1 MAVVEFGMEV
11 FTVIKSIK
19 LKNCA
24 TYPSMGVSIEN
35 CQKINFFYGPN
46 GSGKSTI
53 SNFLRNPTDSQ
64 YNECE
69 IKWENDIAADV
80 AVYNREFRVKNLKEN
95 IAGVF
100 TLGQATI
107 EDIQALEKMKE
118 QRAKKNEDYTARD
131 NTLKNKLQE
140 ESECKASF
148 REAVW
153 ERVLKPNEAD
163 FQEAFSGFRNNKER
177 FRDEVLRRYKISHTS
192 CEARD
197 NLLLRAKTL
206 FAQKPE
212 KCSVISFSIDDA
224 VDRLAEIEASTIW
237 SKVIVGNKDLPIGRL
252 IDVLDNA
259 DWVNQ
264 GRKHLREDR
273 ICPFCQ
279 QPTITEELKSQLDAF
294 FSGEY
299 EQDVNQIKQFIS
311 QYSVYTDELLGRI
324 NTLRT
329 SLGAYPAAGI
339 DTNKLSGLIDLLNG
353 YFSKNKAEMLIKEKE
368 PGRIITL
375 TETAVTTSAI
385 AQLVIDG
392 NAAITQ
398 HNKMVDNYT
407 SEKNALI
414 ADIWAF
420 LIGENETLITGYLT
434 NIDNLAKA
442 KNGIQNGINTCKQ
455 QLDELD
461 KKIVEAGKNITSVQ
475 PTVDEI
481 NRSLKNYGFTN
492 FQIAPSPVQS
502 NAYQIQ
508 RMDGSLATNTL
519 SEGEETFISF
529 LYFLQFA
536 KGSVDVS
543 KVSSRKVLVLDDP
556 ICSLDSTVL
565 YIVSSM
571 VKGLIKDVREGNS
584 DVEQIFIL
592 THNVFFHKETAFI
605 DRRTEVCND
614 IHFWIISKDNNI
626 SSIRAY
632 ERNNPIKTSYEL
644 LWEELK
650 SNTNASLITTQNIM
664 RRILENYFSILGK
677 AKDDTIVDSFPTI
690 EEKMICRSLLSWIND
705 GSHTIPDDLYI
716 DSYTDSI
723 ERYKQ
728 IFKEVFIKMGHEAH
742 YKMMMGVT

>member
-1 MAVVEFGMEV
+1 M
-11 FTVIKSIK
+11 IKTIK

-24 TYPSMGVSIEN
+24 TYLSEGTSIEN

-53 SNFLRNPTDSQ
+53 SNFLQDPTDLL
-64 YNECE
+64 YRECIIE
-69 IKWENDIAADV
+69 WENDTAVDIM
-80 AVYNREFRVKNLKEN
+80 VYNRRFRERNFKEN

-107 EDIQALEKMKE
+107 EDIRALEEMKE
-118 QRAKKNEDYTARD
+118 QRAKKNEDYTTRG
-131 NTLKNKLQE
+131 NTLQKKLQE
-140 ESECKASF
+140 EIAYKATF
-148 REAVW
+148 RDTVW
-153 ERVLKPNEAD
+153 ERILKPNEAD

-177 FRDEVLRRYKISHTS
+177 FRDEVLRRYQISHSST
-192 CEARD
+192 ETRD
-197 NLLLRAKTL
+197 ALLVRAKTL
-206 FAQKPE
+206 FARKPE
-212 KCSVISFSIDDA
+212 KCPIIPFVLDNIVEQI
-224 VDRLAEIEASTIW
+224 AEIETAAIW
-237 SKVIVGNKDLPIGRL
+237 SKVIVGNRDLPIGRL
-252 IDVLDNA
+252 IEVLDNA
-259 DWVNQ
+259 DWVSQ
-264 GRKHLREDR
+264 GRKHLREDG

-279 QPTITEELKSQLDAF
+279 KQTITDELKNQLDAF

-299 EQDVNQIKQFIS
+299 EQDVSLIKQFIG
-311 QYSVYTDELLGRI
+311 QYSSYTDELLSRI
-324 NTLRT
+324 KTLRT
-329 SLGAYPAAGI
+329 SLGSYPAAGI
-339 DTNKLSGLIDLLNG
+339 EASKIDSIIELLNG

-368 PGRIITL
+368 PGRIISL
-375 TETAVTTSAI
+375 TETAATTSSMK
-385 AQLVIDG
+385 QLVING
-392 NAAITQ
+392 NAAVTK
-398 HNKMVDNYT
+398 HNEMVDNYT
-407 SEKNALI
+407 SEKDTLVADIWVFLMDENEALI
-414 ADIWAF
+414 A
-420 LIGENETLITGYLT
+420 GYLNDIET
-434 NIDNLAKA
+434 FTKA
-442 KNGIQNGINTCKQ
+442 KKGIQKGIDVCKQ
-455 QLDELD
+455 QLDDLD
-461 KKIVEAGKNITSVQ
+461 GKIVEAGKNITSVQ

-481 NRSLKNYGFTN
+481 NRSLKSYGFTN
-492 FQIAPSPVQS
+492 FKIVPSPAQP

-508 RMDGSLATNTL
+508 RMDGTLATNTL

-536 KGSVDVS
+536 KGSIDIA
-543 KVSSRKVLVLDDP
+543 KVSNRKVLVLDDP

-565 YIVSSM
+565 YIVSSL

-626 SSIRAY
+626 SIIKAY

-677 AKDDTIVDSFPTI
+677 TKDDTIVDSFSTI

-723 ERYKQ
+723 DRYKQ
-728 IFKEVFIKMGHEAH
+728 IFKEVFFKMGHEAH
-742 YKMMMGVT
+742 YKMMMGES

>member
-1 MAVVEFGMEV
+1 M
-11 FTVIKSIK
+11 IKTIK

-24 TYPSMGVSIEN
+24 TYLSEGTSIEN

-53 SNFLRNPTDSQ
+53 SNFLQDPTDLL
-64 YNECE
+64 YRECIIE
-69 IKWENDIAADV
+69 WENDTAVDIM
-80 AVYNREFRVKNLKEN
+80 VYNRRFRERNFKEN

-107 EDIQALEKMKE
+107 EDIRVLEEMKE
-118 QRAKKNEDYTARD
+118 QRAKKNEDYTTRG
-131 NTLKNKLQE
+131 NTLQKKLQE
-140 ESECKASF
+140 EIAYKATF
-148 REAVW
+148 RDTVW
-153 ERVLKPNEAD
+153 ERILKPNEAD

-177 FRDEVLRRYKISHTS
+177 FRDEVLRRYQISHSST
-192 CEARD
+192 ETRD
-197 NLLLRAKTL
+197 ALLVRAKTL
-206 FAQKPE
+206 FARKPE
-212 KCSVISFSIDDA
+212 KCPIIPFVLDNIVEQI
-224 VDRLAEIEASTIW
+224 AEIETAAIW
-237 SKVIVGNKDLPIGRL
+237 SKVIVGNRDLPIGRL
-252 IDVLDNA
+252 IEVLDNA
-259 DWVNQ
+259 DWVSQ
-264 GRKHLREDR
+264 GRKHLREDG

-279 QPTITEELKSQLDAF
+279 KQTITDELKNQLDAF

-299 EQDVNQIKQFIS
+299 EQDVSLIKQFIG
-311 QYSVYTDELLGRI
+311 QYSSYTDELLSRI
-324 NTLRT
+324 KTLRT
-329 SLGAYPAAGI
+329 SLGSYPAAGI
-339 DTNKLSGLIDLLNG
+339 EASKIDPIIELLNG

-368 PGRIITL
+368 PGRIISL
-375 TETAVTTSAI
+375 TETAATTSSMK
-385 AQLVIDG
+385 QLVING
-392 NAAITQ
+392 NAAVTK
-398 HNKMVDNYT
+398 HNEMVDNYT
-407 SEKNALI
+407 SEKDTLVADIWVFLMDENEALI
-414 ADIWAF
+414 A
-420 LIGENETLITGYLT
+420 GYLNDIET
-434 NIDNLAKA
+434 FTKA
-442 KNGIQNGINTCKQ
+442 KKGIQKGIDVCKQ
-455 QLDELD
+455 QLDDLD
-461 KKIVEAGKNITSVQ
+461 GKIVEAGKNITSVQ

-481 NRSLKNYGFTN
+481 NRSLKSYGFTN
-492 FQIAPSPVQS
+492 FKIVPSPAQP

-508 RMDGSLATNTL
+508 RMDGTLATNTL

-536 KGSVDVS
+536 KGSIDVA
-543 KVSSRKVLVLDDP
+543 KVSNRKVLVLDDP

-565 YIVSSM
+565 YIVSSL

-626 SSIRAY
+626 STIKAY

-677 AKDDTIVDSFPTI
+677 TKDDTIVDSFSTI

-723 ERYKQ
+723 DRYKQ
-728 IFKEVFIKMGHEAH
+728 IFKEVFFKMGHEAH
-742 YKMMMGVT
+742 YKMMMGES

>member
-1 MAVVEFGMEV
+1 M
-11 FTVIKSIK
+11 IKAIK

-24 TYPSMGVSIEN
+24 TYPSVGTSIEN
-35 CQKINFFYGPN
+35 CQKVNFFYGPN

-53 SNFLRNPTDSQ
+53 SNFLYNPTGSQ
-64 YNECE
+64 YRECE
-69 IKWENDIAADV
+69 IEWENNAAVDV
-80 AVYNREFRVKNLKEN
+80 VVYNREFRVRNFKEN

-107 EDIQALEKMKE
+107 EDIQALEEMKA
-118 QRAKKNEDYTARD
+118 QRTKKNEDYTTRG
-131 NTLKNKLQE
+131 NTLQKKIQE
-140 ESECKASF
+140 EITYKATF
-148 REAVW
+148 RDTVW
-153 ERVLKPNEAD
+153 ERILKPNEAD

-177 FRDEVLRRYKISHTS
+177 FRDEVLRRYQISHSST
-192 CEARD
+192 ETRD
-197 NLLLRAKTL
+197 ALLLRAKTL

-212 KCSVISFSIDDA
+212 KCPTIPFSLDDI
-224 VDRLAEIEASTIW
+224 VEQIVGIETSAIW

-252 IDVLDNA
+252 IEVLDNA

-264 GRKHLREDR
+264 GRKHLREDG

-279 QPTITEELKSQLDAF
+279 KQTITDELKNQLDAF

-299 EQDVNQIKQFIS
+299 EQDVNLIKQFIS
-311 QYSVYTDELLGRI
+311 QYGAYTDELLRRI

-329 SLGAYPAAGI
+329 SLGSYPATGI
-339 DTNKLSGLIDLLNG
+339 EASKLDSIIELLNG

-368 PGRIITL
+368 PGRTISL
-375 TETAVTTSAI
+375 TEVATTISSMK
-385 AQLVIDG
+385 QLVIDG
-392 NAAITQ
+392 NTAITK
-398 HNKMVDNYT
+398 HNEMVDNYT
-407 SEKNALI
+407 SEKNALV

-420 LIGENETLITGYLT
+420 LMDENEVLIAGYLDGIET
-434 NIDNLAKA
+434 FGKA
-442 KNGIQNGINTCKQ
+442 KKGIQKGIDVCKQ
-455 QLDELD
+455 QLDDLD
-461 KKIVEAGKNITSVQ
+461 EKIVEAGKNITSVQ

-481 NRSLKNYGFTN
+481 NRSLRSYGFTN
-492 FQIAPSPVQS
+492 FKIVPSTAQPNS
-502 NAYQIQ
+502 YQIQ
-508 RMDGSLATNTL
+508 RMDGTLATNTL

-536 KGSVDVS
+536 KGSVDVA
-543 KVSSRKVLVLDDP
+543 KVSNRKVLVLDDP

-565 YIVSSM
+565 YIVSSL

-626 SSIRAY
+626 SSIKAY

-677 AKDDTIVDSFPTI
+677 TKDDTIVDSFSTI

-705 GSHTIPDDLYI
+705 GSHTISDDLYI

-723 ERYKQ
+723 DRYKQ
-728 IFKEVFIKMGHEAH
+728 IFKEVFVKMGHEAH
-742 YKMMMGVT
+742 YKMMMGEP

>member
-1 MAVVEFGMEV
+1 MCP
-11 FTVIKSIK
+11 VIKTIK

-24 TYPSMGVSIEN
+24 TYLSEGTSIEN

-53 SNFLRNPTDSQ
+53 SNFLQDPTDLL
-64 YNECE
+64 YRECIIE
-69 IKWENDIAADV
+69 WENDTAVDIM
-80 AVYNREFRVKNLKEN
+80 VYNRRFRERNFKEN

-107 EDIQALEKMKE
+107 EDIRALEEMKE
-118 QRAKKNEDYTARD
+118 QRAKKNEDYTTRG
-131 NTLKNKLQE
+131 NTLQKKLQE
-140 ESECKASF
+140 EIAYKATF
-148 REAVW
+148 RDTVW
-153 ERVLKPNEAD
+153 ERILKPNEAD

-177 FRDEVLRRYKISHTS
+177 FRDEVLRRYQISHSST
-192 CEARD
+192 ETRD
-197 NLLLRAKTL
+197 ALLVRAKTL
-206 FAQKPE
+206 FARKPE
-212 KCSVISFSIDDA
+212 KCPIIPFVLDNIVEQI
-224 VDRLAEIEASTIW
+224 AEIETAAIW
-237 SKVIVGNKDLPIGRL
+237 SKVIVGNRDLPIGRL
-252 IDVLDNA
+252 IEVLDNA
-259 DWVNQ
+259 DWVSQ
-264 GRKHLREDR
+264 GRKHLREDG

-279 QPTITEELKSQLDAF
+279 KQTITDELKNQLDAF

-299 EQDVNQIKQFIS
+299 EQDVSLIKQFIG
-311 QYSVYTDELLGRI
+311 QYSSYTDELLSRI
-324 NTLRT
+324 KTLRT
-329 SLGAYPAAGI
+329 SLGSYPAAGI
-339 DTNKLSGLIDLLNG
+339 EASKIDSIIELLNG

-368 PGRIITL
+368 PGRIISL
-375 TETAVTTSAI
+375 TETAATTSSMK
-385 AQLVIDG
+385 QLVING
-392 NAAITQ
+392 NAAVTK
-398 HNKMVDNYT
+398 HNEMVDNYT
-407 SEKNALI
+407 SEKDTLVADIWVFLMDENEALI
-414 ADIWAF
+414 A
-420 LIGENETLITGYLT
+420 GYLNDIET
-434 NIDNLAKA
+434 FTKA
-442 KNGIQNGINTCKQ
+442 KKGIQKGIDVCKQ
-455 QLDELD
+455 QLDDLD
-461 KKIVEAGKNITSVQ
+461 GKIVEAGKNITSVQ

-481 NRSLKNYGFTN
+481 NRSLKSYGFTN
-492 FQIAPSPVQS
+492 FKIVPSPAQP

-508 RMDGSLATNTL
+508 RMDGTLATNTL

-536 KGSVDVS
+536 KGSIDVA
-543 KVSSRKVLVLDDP
+543 KVSNRKVLVLDDP

-565 YIVSSM
+565 YIVSSL

-626 SSIRAY
+626 STIKAY

-677 AKDDTIVDSFPTI
+677 TKDDTIVDSFSTI

-723 ERYKQ
+723 DRYKQ
-728 IFKEVFIKMGHEAH
+728 IFKEVFFKMGHEAH
-742 YKMMMGVT
+742 YKMMMGES

>member
-1 MAVVEFGMEV
+1 MP
-11 FTVIKSIK
+11 TVIKSIK

-24 TYPSMGVSIEN
+24 TYPSLGTSIEN

-53 SNFLRNPTDSQ
+53 SKFLHDPNGSQ
-64 YNECE
+64 YRECE
-69 IKWENDIAADV
+69 VEWENNTAVDII
-80 AVYNREFRVKNLKEN
+80 VYNREFRERNFKED

-118 QRAKKNEDYTARD
+118 QRTKKNEDYTTRD
-131 NTLKNKLQE
+131 NTLKKKYQE
-140 ESECKASF
+140 ESEYKTTF
-148 REAVW
+148 RDAVW
-153 ERVLKPNEAD
+153 ERILKPNEAD

-177 FRDEVLRRYKISHTS
+177 FRDEVLRRYAISHTS
-192 CEARD
+192 GETRD

-212 KCSVISFSIDDA
+212 KCTIISFSLDDI
-224 VDRLAEIEASTIW
+224 VDRLTEIETSTIW
-237 SKVIVGNKDLPIGRL
+237 GKVIVGNKDLPIGRL

-264 GRKHLREDR
+264 GRKHLKEDG

-279 QPTITEELKSQLDAF
+279 QPTITKELKCQIDAF

-299 EQDVNQIKQFIS
+299 EQDVNQIKLFIS
-311 QYSVYTDELLGRI
+311 QYSAYADELLGHI

-329 SLGAYPAAGI
+329 SLGAYPVSEI
-339 DTNKLSGLIDLLNG
+339 DASKLDSLIDVLNG

-368 PGRIITL
+368 PGRIISL
-375 TETAVTTSAI
+375 TETAVTISSVN
-385 AQLVIDG
+385 QLVIDG
-392 NAAITQ
+392 NAAITK
-398 HNKMVDNYT
+398 HNEMVDNYT
-407 SEKNALI
+407 SEKNSLI

-420 LIGENETLITGYLT
+420 LMDENEALIAGYLNDIEDFT
-434 NIDNLAKA
+434 KA
-442 KNGIQNGINTCKQ
+442 TKGIKNGIDICKQ
-455 QLDELD
+455 RLDELD
-461 KKIVEAGKNITSVQ
+461 EKIVEAGKNITSVQ

-481 NRSLKNYGFTN
+481 NCSLKNYGFTN
-492 FQIAPSPVQS
+492 FQIVPSPVQT

-508 RMDGSLATNTL
+508 RMDGTLATNTL

-543 KVSSRKVLVLDDP
+543 KVSNRKVLVLDDP

-565 YIVSSM
+565 YIVSSL

-677 AKDDTIVDSFPTI
+677 TKDDTIVDSFFTI

-723 ERYKQ
+723 DRYKQ
-728 IFKEVFIKMGHEAH
+728 IFKEVFVKMGHEAH
-742 YKMMMGVT
+742 YKMMMGEQ

>member
-1 MAVVEFGMEV
+1 M
-11 FTVIKSIK
+11 IKSIK

-24 TYPSMGVSIEN
+24 TYPSVGTSIEN
-35 CQKINFFYGPN
+35 CQKVNFFYGPN

-53 SNFLRNPTDSQ
+53 SNFLHNPTGSQ
-64 YNECE
+64 YRECE
-69 IKWENDIAADV
+69 IEWENNAAVDV
-80 AVYNREFRVKNLKEN
+80 VVYNREFRVRNFKEN

-107 EDIQALEKMKE
+107 EDIQALEEMKE
-118 QRAKKNEDYTARD
+118 QRIKKNEEYTTRS
-131 NTLKNKLQE
+131 NTLQEKIQE
-140 ESECKASF
+140 ETAYKATF
-148 REAVW
+148 RDTAW
-153 ERVLKPNEAD
+153 EQILKPNETD
-163 FQEAFSGFRNNKER
+163 FQEAFSGFRNNKGR
-177 FRDEVLRRYKISHTS
+177 FRDEVLRRYHVSHSSSET
-192 CEARD
+192 RD

-212 KCSVISFSIDDA
+212 KCAIIPFDIDDI
-224 VDRLAEIEASTIW
+224 VEQIVGIETSAIW
-237 SKVIVGNKDLPIGRL
+237 NKVIVGNKDLPIGRL
-252 IDVLDNA
+252 IEALDNA

-264 GRKHLREDR
+264 GRKHLREDGV
-273 ICPFCQ
+273 CPFCQ
-279 QPTITEELKSQLDAF
+279 KQTITDELKKQLNAF

-299 EQDVNQIKQFIS
+299 EQDVNLIKQFIS
-311 QYSVYTDELLGRI
+311 QYGAYTDGLLRRI

-329 SLGAYPAAGI
+329 SLGSYPAAGI
-339 DTNKLSGLIDLLNG
+339 EASKLDSIIELLNG

-368 PGRIITL
+368 PGRIILL
-375 TETAVTTSAI
+375 TETAATINSTN
-385 AQLVIDG
+385 QLVIDG
-392 NAAITQ
+392 NAAITK
-398 HNKMVDNYT
+398 HNEMVDNYT
-407 SEKNALI
+407 SEKNALV

-420 LIGENETLITGYLT
+420 LMDENEALIAGYL
-434 NIDNLAKA
+434 NDIDTVAKA
-442 KNGIQNGINTCKQ
+442 KKGIQKGIDVCKQ
-455 QLDELD
+455 QLNDLD
-461 KKIVEAGKNITSVQ
+461 GKIAEAGKNITSVQ

-481 NRSLKNYGFTN
+481 NRSLKSYGFTN
-492 FQIAPSPVQS
+492 FKIVPSPAQP

-508 RMDGSLATNTL
+508 RMDGTLATNTL

-536 KGSVDVS
+536 KGSVDVA
-543 KVSSRKVLVLDDP
+543 KVSNRKVLVLDDP

-565 YIVSSM
+565 YIVSSL

-626 SSIRAY
+626 SSIKAY

-650 SNTNASLITTQNIM
+650 SNTNASLIRTQNIM
-664 RRILENYFSILGK
+664 RRILENYFSILGRS
-677 AKDDTIVDSFPTI
+677 KDDTIVDSFSTI

-723 ERYKQ
+723 DRYKQ
-728 IFKEVFIKMGHEAH
+728 IFKEVFVKMGHEAH
-742 YKMMMGVT
+742 YKMMMGEP

>member
-1 MAVVEFGMEV
+1 M
-11 FTVIKSIK
+11 IKTIK

-24 TYPSMGVSIEN
+24 TYLSEGTSIEN

-53 SNFLRNPTDSQ
+53 SNFLQDPTDLL
-64 YNECE
+64 YRECIIE
-69 IKWENDIAADV
+69 WENDTAVDIM
-80 AVYNREFRVKNLKEN
+80 VYNRRFRERNFKEN

-107 EDIQALEKMKE
+107 EDIRALEEMKE
-118 QRAKKNEDYTARD
+118 QRAKKNEDYTTRG
-131 NTLKNKLQE
+131 NTLQKKLQE
-140 ESECKASF
+140 EIAYKATF
-148 REAVW
+148 RDTVW
-153 ERVLKPNEAD
+153 ERILKPNEAD

-177 FRDEVLRRYKISHTS
+177 FRDEVLRRYQISHSST
-192 CEARD
+192 ETRD
-197 NLLLRAKTL
+197 ALLVRAKTL
-206 FAQKPE
+206 FARKPE
-212 KCSVISFSIDDA
+212 KCPIIPFVLDNIVEQI
-224 VDRLAEIEASTIW
+224 AEIETAAIW
-237 SKVIVGNKDLPIGRL
+237 SKVIVGNRDLPIGRL
-252 IDVLDNA
+252 IEVLDNA
-259 DWVNQ
+259 DWVSQ
-264 GRKHLREDR
+264 GRKHLREDG

-279 QPTITEELKSQLDAF
+279 KQTITDELKNQLDAF

-299 EQDVNQIKQFIS
+299 EQDVSLIKQFIG
-311 QYSVYTDELLGRI
+311 QYSSYTDELLSRI
-324 NTLRT
+324 KTLRT
-329 SLGAYPAAGI
+329 SLGSYPAAGI
-339 DTNKLSGLIDLLNG
+339 EASKIDSIIELLNG

-368 PGRIITL
+368 PGRIISL
-375 TETAVTTSAI
+375 TETAATTSSI
-385 AQLVIDG
+385 KQLVING
-392 NAAITQ
+392 NAAVTK
-398 HNKMVDNYT
+398 HNEMVDNYT
-407 SEKNALI
+407 SEKDTLVADIWVFLMDENEALI
-414 ADIWAF
+414 A
-420 LIGENETLITGYLT
+420 GYLNDIET
-434 NIDNLAKA
+434 FTKA
-442 KNGIQNGINTCKQ
+442 KKGIQKGINVCKQ
-455 QLDELD
+455 QLDDLD
-461 KKIVEAGKNITSVQ
+461 GKIVEAGKNITSVQ

-481 NRSLKNYGFTN
+481 NRSLKSHGFTN
-492 FQIAPSPVQS
+492 FKIVPSPAQP

-508 RMDGSLATNTL
+508 RMDGTLATNTL

-536 KGSVDVS
+536 KGSIDVA
-543 KVSSRKVLVLDDP
+543 KVSNRKVLVLDDP

-565 YIVSSM
+565 YIVSSL

-626 SSIRAY
+626 STIKAY

-677 AKDDTIVDSFPTI
+677 TKDDTIVDSFSTI

-723 ERYKQ
+723 DRYKQ
-728 IFKEVFIKMGHEAH
+728 IFKEVFFKMGHEAH
-742 YKMMMGVT
+742 YKMMMGES

>member
-1 MAVVEFGMEV
+1 MCP
-11 FTVIKSIK
+11 VIKTIK

-24 TYPSMGVSIEN
+24 TYLSEGTSIEN

-53 SNFLRNPTDSQ
+53 SNFLQDPTDLL
-64 YNECE
+64 YRECIIE
-69 IKWENDIAADV
+69 WENDTAVDIM
-80 AVYNREFRVKNLKEN
+80 VYNRRFRERNFKEN

-107 EDIQALEKMKE
+107 EDIRALEEMKE
-118 QRAKKNEDYTARD
+118 QRAKKNEDYTTRG
-131 NTLKNKLQE
+131 NTLQKKLQE
-140 ESECKASF
+140 EIAYKATF
-148 REAVW
+148 RDTVW
-153 ERVLKPNEAD
+153 ERILKPNEAD

-177 FRDEVLRRYKISHTS
+177 FRDEVLRRYQISHSST
-192 CEARD
+192 ETRD
-197 NLLLRAKTL
+197 ALLVRAKTL
-206 FAQKPE
+206 FARKPE
-212 KCSVISFSIDDA
+212 KCPIIPFVLDNIVEQI
-224 VDRLAEIEASTIW
+224 AEIETAAIW
-237 SKVIVGNKDLPIGRL
+237 SKVIVGNRDLPIGRL
-252 IDVLDNA
+252 IEVLDNA
-259 DWVNQ
+259 DWVSQ
-264 GRKHLREDR
+264 GRKHLREDG

-279 QPTITEELKSQLDAF
+279 KQTITDELKNQLDAF

-299 EQDVNQIKQFIS
+299 EQDVSLIKQFIG
-311 QYSVYTDELLGRI
+311 QYSSYTDELLSRI
-324 NTLRT
+324 KTLRT
-329 SLGAYPAAGI
+329 SLGSYPAAGI
-339 DTNKLSGLIDLLNG
+339 EASKIDSIIELLNG

-368 PGRIITL
+368 PGRIISL
-375 TETAVTTSAI
+375 TETAATTSSI
-385 AQLVIDG
+385 KQLVING
-392 NAAITQ
+392 NAAVTK
-398 HNKMVDNYT
+398 HNEMVDNYT
-407 SEKNALI
+407 SEKDTLVADIWVFLMDENEALI
-414 ADIWAF
+414 A
-420 LIGENETLITGYLT
+420 GYLNDIET
-434 NIDNLAKA
+434 FTKA
-442 KNGIQNGINTCKQ
+442 KKGIQKGIDVCKQ
-455 QLDELD
+455 QLDDLD
-461 KKIVEAGKNITSVQ
+461 GKIVEAGKNITSVQ

-481 NRSLKNYGFTN
+481 NRSLKSYGFTN
-492 FQIAPSPVQS
+492 FKIVPSPAQP

-508 RMDGSLATNTL
+508 RMDGTLATNTL

-536 KGSVDVS
+536 KGSIDVA
-543 KVSSRKVLVLDDP
+543 KVSNRKVLVLDDP

-565 YIVSSM
+565 YIVSSL

-626 SSIRAY
+626 STIKAY

-677 AKDDTIVDSFPTI
+677 TKDDTIVDSFSTI

-723 ERYKQ
+723 DRYKQ
-728 IFKEVFIKMGHEAH
+728 IFKEVFFKMGHEAH
-742 YKMMMGVT
+742 YKMMMGES

>member
-1 MAVVEFGMEV
+1 M
-11 FTVIKSIK
+11 IKTIK

-24 TYPSMGVSIEN
+24 TYLSEGTSIEN

-53 SNFLRNPTDSQ
+53 SNFLQDPTDLL
-64 YNECE
+64 YRECIIE
-69 IKWENDIAADV
+69 WENDTAVDIM
-80 AVYNREFRVKNLKEN
+80 VYNRRFRERNFKEN

-107 EDIQALEKMKE
+107 EDIRALEEMKE
-118 QRAKKNEDYTARD
+118 QRAKKNEDYTTRG
-131 NTLKNKLQE
+131 NTLQKKLQE
-140 ESECKASF
+140 EIAYKATF
-148 REAVW
+148 RDTVW
-153 ERVLKPNEAD
+153 ERILKPNEAD

-177 FRDEVLRRYKISHTS
+177 FRDEVLRRYQISHSST
-192 CEARD
+192 ETRD
-197 NLLLRAKTL
+197 ALLVRAKTL
-206 FAQKPE
+206 FARKPE
-212 KCSVISFSIDDA
+212 KCPIIPFVLDNIVEQI
-224 VDRLAEIEASTIW
+224 AEIETAAIW
-237 SKVIVGNKDLPIGRL
+237 SKVIVGNRDLPIGRL
-252 IDVLDNA
+252 IEVLDNA
-259 DWVNQ
+259 DWVSQ
-264 GRKHLREDR
+264 GRKHLREDG

-279 QPTITEELKSQLDAF
+279 KQTITDELKNQLDAF

-299 EQDVNQIKQFIS
+299 EQDVSLIKQFIG
-311 QYSVYTDELLGRI
+311 QYSSYTDELLSRI
-324 NTLRT
+324 KTLRT
-329 SLGAYPAAGI
+329 SLGSYPAAGI
-339 DTNKLSGLIDLLNG
+339 EASKIDSIIELLNG

-368 PGRIITL
+368 PGRIILL
-375 TETAVTTSAI
+375 TETAATTSSMK
-385 AQLVIDG
+385 QLVING
-392 NAAITQ
+392 NAAVTK
-398 HNKMVDNYT
+398 HNEMVDNYT
-407 SEKNALI
+407 SEKDTLVADIWVFLMDENEALI
-414 ADIWAF
+414 A
-420 LIGENETLITGYLT
+420 GYLNDIET
-434 NIDNLAKA
+434 FTKA
-442 KNGIQNGINTCKQ
+442 KKGIQKGIDVCKQ
-455 QLDELD
+455 QLDDLD
-461 KKIVEAGKNITSVQ
+461 GKIVEAGKNITSVQ

-481 NRSLKNYGFTN
+481 NRSLKSYGFTN
-492 FQIAPSPVQS
+492 FKIVPSPAQP

-508 RMDGSLATNTL
+508 RMDGTLATNTL

-536 KGSVDVS
+536 KGSIDVA
-543 KVSSRKVLVLDDP
+543 KVSNRKVLVLDDP

-565 YIVSSM
+565 YIVSSL

-626 SSIRAY
+626 STIKAY

-677 AKDDTIVDSFPTI
+677 TKDDTIVDSFSTI

-723 ERYKQ
+723 DRYKQ
-728 IFKEVFIKMGHEAH
+728 IFKEVFFKMGHEAH
-742 YKMMMGVT
+742 YKMMMGES

>member
-1 MAVVEFGMEV
+1 M
-11 FTVIKSIK
+11 IKTIK

-24 TYPSMGVSIEN
+24 TYLSEGTSIEN

-53 SNFLRNPTDSQ
+53 SNFLQDPTDLL
-64 YNECE
+64 YRECIIE
-69 IKWENDIAADV
+69 WENDTAVDIM
-80 AVYNREFRVKNLKEN
+80 VYNRRFRERNFKEN

-107 EDIQALEKMKE
+107 EDIRALEEMKE
-118 QRAKKNEDYTARD
+118 QRAKKNEDYTTRG
-131 NTLKNKLQE
+131 NTLQKKLQE
-140 ESECKASF
+140 EIAYKATF
-148 REAVW
+148 RDTVW
-153 ERVLKPNEAD
+153 ERILKPNEAD

-177 FRDEVLRRYKISHTS
+177 FRDEVLRRYQISHSST
-192 CEARD
+192 ETRD
-197 NLLLRAKTL
+197 ALLVRAKTL
-206 FAQKPE
+206 FARKPE
-212 KCSVISFSIDDA
+212 KCPIIPFVLDNIVEQI
-224 VDRLAEIEASTIW
+224 AEIETAAIW
-237 SKVIVGNKDLPIGRL
+237 SKVIVGNRDLPIGRL
-252 IDVLDNA
+252 IEVLDNA
-259 DWVNQ
+259 DWVSQ
-264 GRKHLREDR
+264 GRKHLREDG

-279 QPTITEELKSQLDAF
+279 KQTITDELKNQLDAF

-299 EQDVNQIKQFIS
+299 EQDVSLIKQFIG
-311 QYSVYTDELLGRI
+311 QYSSYTDELLSRI
-324 NTLRT
+324 KTLRT
-329 SLGAYPAAGI
+329 SLGSYPAAGI
-339 DTNKLSGLIDLLNG
+339 EASKIDSIIELLNG

-368 PGRIITL
+368 PGGIISL
-375 TETAVTTSAI
+375 TETAATTSSMK
-385 AQLVIDG
+385 QLVING
-392 NAAITQ
+392 NAAVTK
-398 HNKMVDNYT
+398 HNEMVDNYT
-407 SEKNALI
+407 SEKDTLVADIWVFLMDENEALI
-414 ADIWAF
+414 A
-420 LIGENETLITGYLT
+420 GYLNDIET
-434 NIDNLAKA
+434 FTKA
-442 KNGIQNGINTCKQ
+442 KKGIQKGIDVCKQ
-455 QLDELD
+455 QLDDLD
-461 KKIVEAGKNITSVQ
+461 GKIVEAGKNITSVQ

-481 NRSLKNYGFTN
+481 NRSLKSYGFTN
-492 FQIAPSPVQS
+492 FKIVPSPAQP

-508 RMDGSLATNTL
+508 RMDGTLATNTL

-536 KGSVDVS
+536 KGSIDVA
-543 KVSSRKVLVLDDP
+543 KVSNRKVLVLDDP

-565 YIVSSM
+565 YIVSSL

-626 SSIRAY
+626 STIKAY

-677 AKDDTIVDSFPTI
+677 TKDDTIVDSFSTI

-723 ERYKQ
+723 DRYKQ
-728 IFKEVFIKMGHEAH
+728 IFKEVFFKMGHEAH
-742 YKMMMGVT
+742 YKMMMGES

>member
-1 MAVVEFGMEV
+1 M
-11 FTVIKSIK
+11 IKTIK

-24 TYPSMGVSIEN
+24 TYLSEGTSIEN

-53 SNFLRNPTDSQ
+53 SNFLQDPTDLL
-64 YNECE
+64 YRECIIE
-69 IKWENDIAADV
+69 WENDTAVDIM
-80 AVYNREFRVKNLKEN
+80 VYNRRFRERNFKEN

-107 EDIQALEKMKE
+107 EDIRALEEMKE
-118 QRAKKNEDYTARD
+118 KRAKKNEDYTTRG
-131 NTLKNKLQE
+131 NTLQKKLQE
-140 ESECKASF
+140 EIAYKATF
-148 REAVW
+148 RDTVW
-153 ERVLKPNEAD
+153 ERILKPNEAD

-177 FRDEVLRRYKISHTS
+177 FRDEVLRRYQISHSST
-192 CEARD
+192 ETRD
-197 NLLLRAKTL
+197 ALLVRAKTL
-206 FAQKPE
+206 FARKPE
-212 KCSVISFSIDDA
+212 KCPIIPFVLDNIVEQI
-224 VDRLAEIEASTIW
+224 AEIETAAIW
-237 SKVIVGNKDLPIGRL
+237 SKVIVGNRDLPIGRL
-252 IDVLDNA
+252 IEVLDNA
-259 DWVNQ
+259 DWVSQ
-264 GRKHLREDR
+264 GRKHLREDG

-279 QPTITEELKSQLDAF
+279 KQTITDELKNQLDAF

-299 EQDVNQIKQFIS
+299 EQDVSLIKQFIG
-311 QYSVYTDELLGRI
+311 QYSSYTDELLSRI
-324 NTLRT
+324 KTLRT
-329 SLGAYPAAGI
+329 SLGSYPAAGI
-339 DTNKLSGLIDLLNG
+339 EASKIDSIIELLNG

-368 PGRIITL
+368 PGRIISL
-375 TETAVTTSAI
+375 TETAATTSSMK
-385 AQLVIDG
+385 QLVING
-392 NAAITQ
+392 NAAVTK
-398 HNKMVDNYT
+398 HNEMVDNYT
-407 SEKNALI
+407 SEKDTLVADIWVFLMDENEALI
-414 ADIWAF
+414 A
-420 LIGENETLITGYLT
+420 GYLNDIET
-434 NIDNLAKA
+434 FTKA
-442 KNGIQNGINTCKQ
+442 KKGIQKGIDVCKQ
-455 QLDELD
+455 QLDDLD
-461 KKIVEAGKNITSVQ
+461 GKIVEAGKNITSVQ

-481 NRSLKNYGFTN
+481 NRSLKSYGFTN
-492 FQIAPSPVQS
+492 FKIVPSPAQP

-508 RMDGSLATNTL
+508 RMDGTLATNTL

-536 KGSVDVS
+536 KGSIDVA
-543 KVSSRKVLVLDDP
+543 KVSNRKVLVLDDP

-565 YIVSSM
+565 YIVSSL

-626 SSIRAY
+626 STIKAY

-664 RRILENYFSILGK
+664 RRILENCFSILGK
-677 AKDDTIVDSFPTI
+677 TKDDTIVDSFSTI

-723 ERYKQ
+723 DRYKQ
-728 IFKEVFIKMGHEAH
+728 IFKEVFFKMGHEAH
-742 YKMMMGVT
+742 YKMMMGES

>member
-1 MAVVEFGMEV
+1 M
-11 FTVIKSIK
+11 IKTIK

-24 TYPSMGVSIEN
+24 TYLSEGTSIEN

-53 SNFLRNPTDSQ
+53 SNFLQDPTDLL
-64 YNECE
+64 YRECIIE
-69 IKWENDIAADV
+69 WENDTAVDIM
-80 AVYNREFRVKNLKEN
+80 VYNRRFRERNFKEN

-107 EDIQALEKMKE
+107 EDIRALEEMKE
-118 QRAKKNEDYTARD
+118 QRAKKNEDYTTRG
-131 NTLKNKLQE
+131 NTLQKKLQE
-140 ESECKASF
+140 EIAYKATF
-148 REAVW
+148 RDTVW
-153 ERVLKPNEAD
+153 ERILKPNEAD

-177 FRDEVLRRYKISHTS
+177 FRDEVLRRYQISHSST
-192 CEARD
+192 ETRD
-197 NLLLRAKTL
+197 ALLVRAKTL
-206 FAQKPE
+206 FARKPE
-212 KCSVISFSIDDA
+212 KCPIIPFVLDNIVEQI
-224 VDRLAEIEASTIW
+224 AEIETAAIW
-237 SKVIVGNKDLPIGRL
+237 SKVIVGNRDLPIGRL
-252 IDVLDNA
+252 IEVLDNA
-259 DWVNQ
+259 DWVSQ
-264 GRKHLREDR
+264 GRKHLREDG

-279 QPTITEELKSQLDAF
+279 KQTITDELKNQLDAF

-299 EQDVNQIKQFIS
+299 EQDVSLIKQFIG
-311 QYSVYTDELLGRI
+311 QYSSYTDELLSRI
-324 NTLRT
+324 KTLRT
-329 SLGAYPAAGI
+329 SLGSYPAAGI
-339 DTNKLSGLIDLLNG
+339 EASKIDPIIELLNG

-368 PGRIITL
+368 PGRIISL
-375 TETAVTTSAI
+375 TETAATTSSMK
-385 AQLVIDG
+385 QLVING
-392 NAAITQ
+392 NAAVTK
-398 HNKMVDNYT
+398 HNEMVDNYT
-407 SEKNALI
+407 SEKDTLVADIWVFLMDENEALI
-414 ADIWAF
+414 A
-420 LIGENETLITGYLT
+420 GYLNDIET
-434 NIDNLAKA
+434 FTKA
-442 KNGIQNGINTCKQ
+442 KKGIQKGIDVCKQ
-455 QLDELD
+455 QLDDLD
-461 KKIVEAGKNITSVQ
+461 GKIVEAGKNITSVQ

-481 NRSLKNYGFTN
+481 NRSLKSYGFTN
-492 FQIAPSPVQS
+492 FKIVPSPAQP

-508 RMDGSLATNTL
+508 RMDGTLATNTL

-536 KGSVDVS
+536 KGSIDVA
-543 KVSSRKVLVLDDP
+543 KVSNRKVLVLDDP

-565 YIVSSM
+565 YIVSSL

-626 SSIRAY
+626 STIKAY

-677 AKDDTIVDSFPTI
+677 TKDDTIVDSFSTI

-723 ERYKQ
+723 DRYKQ
-728 IFKEVFIKMGHEAH
+728 IFKEVFFKMGHGAH
-742 YKMMMGVT
+742 YKMMMGES

>member
-1 MAVVEFGMEV
+1 MCP
-11 FTVIKSIK
+11 VIKTIK

-24 TYPSMGVSIEN
+24 TYLSEGTSIEN

-53 SNFLRNPTDSQ
+53 SNFLQDPTDLL
-64 YNECE
+64 YRECIIE
-69 IKWENDIAADV
+69 WENDTAVDIM
-80 AVYNREFRVKNLKEN
+80 VYNRRFRERNFKEN

-107 EDIQALEKMKE
+107 EDIRALEEMKE
-118 QRAKKNEDYTARD
+118 QRAKKNEDYTTRG
-131 NTLKNKLQE
+131 NTLQKKLQE
-140 ESECKASF
+140 EIAYKATF
-148 REAVW
+148 RDTVW
-153 ERVLKPNEAD
+153 ERILKPNEAD

-177 FRDEVLRRYKISHTS
+177 FRDEVLRRYQISHSST
-192 CEARD
+192 ETRD
-197 NLLLRAKTL
+197 ALLVRAKTL
-206 FAQKPE
+206 FARKPE
-212 KCSVISFSIDDA
+212 KCPIIPFVLDNIVEQI
-224 VDRLAEIEASTIW
+224 AEIETAAIW
-237 SKVIVGNKDLPIGRL
+237 SKVIVGNRDLPIGRL
-252 IDVLDNA
+252 IEVLDNA
-259 DWVNQ
+259 DWVSQ
-264 GRKHLREDR
+264 GRKHLREDG

-279 QPTITEELKSQLDAF
+279 KQTITDELKNQLDAF

-299 EQDVNQIKQFIS
+299 EQDVSLIKQFIG
-311 QYSVYTDELLGRI
+311 QYSSYTDELLSRI
-324 NTLRT
+324 KTLRT
-329 SLGAYPAAGI
+329 SLGSYPAAGI
-339 DTNKLSGLIDLLNG
+339 EASKIDSIIELLNG

-368 PGRIITL
+368 PGRIISL
-375 TETAVTTSAI
+375 TETAATTSSMK
-385 AQLVIDG
+385 QLVING
-392 NAAITQ
+392 NAAVTK
-398 HNKMVDNYT
+398 HNEMVDNYT
-407 SEKNALI
+407 SEKDTLVADIWVFLMDENEALI
-414 ADIWAF
+414 A
-420 LIGENETLITGYLT
+420 GYLNDIET
-434 NIDNLAKA
+434 FTKA
-442 KNGIQNGINTCKQ
+442 KKGIQKGIDVCKQ
-455 QLDELD
+455 QLDDLD
-461 KKIVEAGKNITSVQ
+461 GKIVEAGKNITSVQ

-481 NRSLKNYGFTN
+481 NRSLKSYGFTN
-492 FQIAPSPVQS
+492 FKIVPSPAQP

-508 RMDGSLATNTL
+508 RMDGTLATNTL

-536 KGSVDVS
+536 KGSIDVA
-543 KVSSRKVLVLDDP
+543 KVSNRKVLVLDDP
-556 ICSLDSTVL
+556 ICSLDSIVL
-565 YIVSSM
+565 YIVSSL

-626 SSIRAY
+626 STIKAY

-677 AKDDTIVDSFPTI
+677 TKDDTIVDSFSTI

-723 ERYKQ
+723 DRYKQ
-728 IFKEVFIKMGHEAH
+728 IFKEVFFKMGHEAH
-742 YKMMMGVT
+742 YKMMMGEP

>member
-1 MAVVEFGMEV
+1 MCP
-11 FTVIKSIK
+11 VIKTIK

-24 TYPSMGVSIEN
+24 TYLSEGTSIEN

-53 SNFLRNPTDSQ
+53 SNFLQDPTDLL
-64 YNECE
+64 YRECIIE
-69 IKWENDIAADV
+69 WENDTAVDIM
-80 AVYNREFRVKNLKEN
+80 VYNRRFRERNFKEN

-107 EDIQALEKMKE
+107 EDIRALEEMKE
-118 QRAKKNEDYTARD
+118 QRAKKNEDYTTRG
-131 NTLKNKLQE
+131 NTLQKKLQE
-140 ESECKASF
+140 EIAYKATF
-148 REAVW
+148 RDTVW
-153 ERVLKPNEAD
+153 ERILKPNEAD

-177 FRDEVLRRYKISHTS
+177 FRDEVLRRYQISHSST
-192 CEARD
+192 ETRD
-197 NLLLRAKTL
+197 ALLVRAKTL
-206 FAQKPE
+206 FARKPE
-212 KCSVISFSIDDA
+212 KCPIIPFVLDNIVEQI
-224 VDRLAEIEASTIW
+224 AEIETAAIW
-237 SKVIVGNKDLPIGRL
+237 SKVIVGNRDLPIGRL
-252 IDVLDNA
+252 IEVLDNA
-259 DWVNQ
+259 DWVSQ
-264 GRKHLREDR
+264 GRKHLREDG

-279 QPTITEELKSQLDAF
+279 KQTITDELKNQLDAF

-299 EQDVNQIKQFIS
+299 EQDVSLIKQFIG
-311 QYSVYTDELLGRI
+311 QYSSYTDELLSRI
-324 NTLRT
+324 KTLRT
-329 SLGAYPAAGI
+329 SLGSYPAAGI
-339 DTNKLSGLIDLLNG
+339 EASKIDSIIELLNG

-368 PGRIITL
+368 PGRIISL
-375 TETAVTTSAI
+375 TETAATTSSMK
-385 AQLVIDG
+385 QLVING
-392 NAAITQ
+392 NAAVTK
-398 HNKMVDNYT
+398 HNEMVDNYT
-407 SEKNALI
+407 SEKDTLVADIWVFLMDENEALI
-414 ADIWAF
+414 A
-420 LIGENETLITGYLT
+420 GYLNDIET
-434 NIDNLAKA
+434 FTKA
-442 KNGIQNGINTCKQ
+442 KKGIQKGIDVCKQ
-455 QLDELD
+455 QLDDLD
-461 KKIVEAGKNITSVQ
+461 GKIVEAGKNITSVQ

-481 NRSLKNYGFTN
+481 NRSLKSYGFTN
-492 FQIAPSPVQS
+492 FKIVPSPAQP

-508 RMDGSLATNTL
+508 RMDGTLATNTL

-536 KGSVDVS
+536 KGSIDIA
-543 KVSSRKVLVLDDP
+543 KVSNRKVLVLDDP

-565 YIVSSM
+565 YIVSSL

-626 SSIRAY
+626 SIIKAY

-664 RRILENYFSILGK
+664 RRILENCFSILGK
-677 AKDDTIVDSFPTI
+677 TKDDTIVDSFSTI

-723 ERYKQ
+723 DRYKQ
-728 IFKEVFIKMGHEAH
+728 IFKEVFFKMGHEAH
-742 YKMMMGVT
+742 YKMMMGES